1 MGAALMMAVDR
12 TQAELDSVGVEADIV
27 DSTETVHELGA
38 SLSGD
43 GGGMHGMAA
52 KAHAKASFA
61 LNKIKTAKE
70 LREKARQV
78 LTAKGKPI
86 PEILQKGALDDVHQ
100 RVIDAQERLSSK
112 FGAAPSND
120 GEREMKVQKKRD
132 DKDGDAADAKVTAAT
147 AEANAQSEEA
157 KTKLQAAKKM

>member
-1 MGAALMMAVDR
+1 MGSKEMAMGGGRTFLAVLACTAALMMAVDR

-38 SLSGD
+38 SFSGD

-100 RVIDAQERLSSK
+100 RVLDAQ
-112 FGAAPSND
+112 
-120 GEREMKVQKKRD
+120 
-132 DKDGDAADAKVTAAT
+132 
-147 AEANAQSEEA
+147 
-157 KTKLQAAKKM
+157 